1 MIAIIK
7 QAPSFLCN
15 NNYDRKRIR
24 SDYPKHAQKA
34 PDRTACLTG
43 KAALPSGTA
52 TVRMLC
58 LRNRRKG
65 HPFCRLQ
72 SENGIVTPPL
82 PLNAVVAQR
91 GASWGIYQR
100 EKKRTNLRCGS
111 RSARPASIANG
122 FPFAAETGEPVP
134 LFSLQEKGWRQL
146 RPPFHIGRA
155 VPAGISELTVFANWR
170 QNKKTRKI
178 LESEKEKTTIIAY
191 N

>member
-1 MIAIIK
+1 MIVIIK

-15 NNYDRKRIR
+15 DNHGSNCVK

-82 PLNAVVAQR
+82 PLNVIVAQR

-100 EKKRTNLRCGS
+100 EKKRTNLRCES
-111 RSARPASIANG
+111 RSARPASIADG
-122 FPFAAETGEPVP
+122 IPPAAENGRT
-134 LFSLQEKGWRQL
+134 
-146 RPPFHIGRA
+146 RPPFWFAGKRLA
-155 VPAGISELTVFANWR
+155 SFAPAIPHRTGSARRFFGICCDVSRGVFPWEFQKSR
-170 QNKKTRKI
+170 R
-178 LESEKEKTTIIAY
+178 LF
-191 N
+191 